1 MPWHFWKSENNSF
14 GVLRI
19 VVILRKYFP
28 FVFLPFVGK
37 LGHGDTNRVYKPKVI
52 EALQG
57 MFIRKVCAG
66 SQSSLALT
74 STGQVGKNKF
84 SFKWWDLVFK
94 KKTAWVYFSIHYF
107 GCWENV
113 QLVLKYQ

>member
-1 MPWHFWKSENNSF
+1 MDLSCLTWNFF
-14 GVLRI
+14 
-19 VVILRKYFP
+19 
-28 FVFLPFVGK
+28 FLTFVGK

-74 STGQVGKNKF
+74 STGQVRLRNKH
-84 SFKWWDLVFK
+84 
-94 KKTAWVYFSIHYF
+94 T
-107 GCWENV
+107 
-113 QLVLKYQ
+113 